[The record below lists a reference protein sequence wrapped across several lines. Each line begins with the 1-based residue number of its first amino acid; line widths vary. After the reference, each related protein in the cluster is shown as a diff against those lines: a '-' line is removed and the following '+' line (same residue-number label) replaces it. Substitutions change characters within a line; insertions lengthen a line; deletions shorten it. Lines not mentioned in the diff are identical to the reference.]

1 MTVSGFLLFI
11 LVGAICGGI
20 AEFLLGWSPGGF
32 IASAAVGSAGAV
44 IGDWAAP
51 RLHLPS
57 PLTVRIEGHDVE
69 ILWSVLGA
77 MALLIALSLV
87 RRNRSYGRPSS

>member
-1 MTVSGFLLFI
+1 MTVTGFLLFI

-20 AEFLLGWSPGGF
+20 AELLVGWSPEGLL
-32 IASAAVGSAGAV
+32 ASAAVGSAGAV

-57 PLTVRIEGHDVE
+57 PLTVRIEGIHVE
-69 ILWSVLGA
+69 ILWAVFGA
-77 MALLIALSLV
+77 MLLLIAMGLV
-87 RRNRSYGRPSS
+87 RRNRSFRRAR